1 MWVAD
6 TNQVRG
12 GAKGEDYDRCMGDV
26 GDLLELL
33 HGAAERWTTVQTT
46 VRVRGDG
53 EQTTQLW
60 IAKPHRWRQLD
71 ADSVA
76 VGRGRLWWAS
86 SPDVGFM
93 SNEDDPDF
101 GFGDPLQSFG
111 AHLDP
116 AQLIPLLSFAE
127 IAHGRGVLVAHARP
141 RGPQGFAVGMPRG
154 SDEHVLTI
162 DGERGVVLRIESL
175 IGGEPFSVSELEDTI
190 WDAEIPDDVFEL
202 APPAGERVRS
212 PRELHRVV
220 TFEESAH
227 FAPFAVFAISEL
239 PHGQW
244 RSRVHFTAAGGTH
257 PESVYVTY
265 HRTDARG
272 VITLFEQ
279 PADVPERRSGHDRP
293 TQFVVVKA
301 GTRIT
306 ISSETYG
313 ANRLRELADKL
324 ERV

>member
-1 MWVAD
+1 
-6 TNQVRG
+6 
-12 GAKGEDYDRCMGDV
+12 MGDV

-33 HGAAERWTTVQTT
+33 HGAADRWTTVQTT
-46 VRVRGDG
+46 VRVRGSA
-53 EQTTQLW
+53 EQATQLW
-60 IAKPHRWRQLD
+60 IAKPHRWRQED

-93 SNEDDPDF
+93 SNEDDADF
-101 GFGDPLQSFG
+101 GFGEPMQSFG

-116 AQLIPLLSFAE
+116 AQLIPLLSFTQIE
-127 IAHGRGVLVAHARP
+127 HGRGVVVAHVRP
-141 RGPQGFAVGMPRG
+141 RGGQGFSVGMPRDG
-154 SDEHVLTI
+154 DEHVLTI
-162 DGERGVVLRIESL
+162 DGERGVVLRIETL
-175 IGGEPFSVSELEDTI
+175 IGGEPFSVSELEGTI
-190 WDAEIPDDVFEL
+190 WDAAIPDDVFEL
-202 APPAGERVRS
+202 TPSPGERVRS

-220 TFEESAH
+220 TFEEAAQ
-227 FAPFAVFAISEL
+227 FAPFPVFAIAEL

-265 HRTDARG
+265 HRADARG

-279 PADVPERRSGHDRP
+279 PADVPERRRGHDRP
-293 TQFVVVKA
+293 TQVVVVRA

-306 ISSETYG
+306 ISSDTYDE
-313 ANRLRELADKL
+313 NRLRELVGKL

>member
-1 MWVAD
+1 
-6 TNQVRG
+6 
-12 GAKGEDYDRCMGDV
+12 MGDL

-46 VRVRGDG
+46 VHRRGDA
-53 EQTTQLW
+53 EQTTRLW
-60 IAKPHRWRQLD
+60 IAKPQRWRQED
-71 ADSVA
+71 ADSIA

-116 AQLIPLLSFAE
+116 AQLIPVLSFAE
-127 IAHGRGVLVAHARP
+127 IENGRGVVVAHVRP
-141 RGPQGFAVGMPRG
+141 RGGNGFTVGMPRG
-154 SDEHVLTI
+154 GDEHVLTI
-162 DGERGVVLRIESL
+162 DAQRGVVQRIESL
-175 IGGEPFSVSELEDTI
+175 IGGEPFSISELEGTV
-190 WDAEIPDDVFEL
+190 WDAEIPDNVFEL

-220 TFEESAH
+220 TFEEAAH
-227 FAPFAVFAISEL
+227 FAPFAVFSLSEL

-265 HRTDARG
+265 HRADARG
-272 VITLFEQ
+272 VITLFQ
-279 PADVPERRSGHDRP
+279 QQADVPERRSGHDRP

-306 ISSETYG
+306 LSSETYD
-313 ANRLRELADKL
+313 ANRLCELAGTL

>member
-1 MWVAD
+1 
-6 TNQVRG
+6 
-12 GAKGEDYDRCMGDV
+12 MGDL

-46 VRVRGDG
+46 VRRRGDA
-53 EQTTQLW
+53 EQTTRLW
-60 IAKPHRWRQLD
+60 IAKPHRWRQED
-71 ADSVA
+71 ADGIA

-86 SPDVGFM
+86 AADVGFM
-93 SNEDDPDF
+93 SNEGDPDF

-116 AQLIPLLSFAE
+116 AQLIPLLSFARIE
-127 IAHGRGVLVAHARP
+127 NGRGVVVAHVRP
-141 RGPQGFAVGMPRG
+141 RGGNGFTVGLPRG
-154 SDEHVLTI
+154 GDEHVLTI
-162 DGERGVVLRIESL
+162 DAARGVVQRIESL
-175 IGGEPFSVSELEDTI
+175 IGGEPFSFSELEDTV
-190 WDAEIPDDVFEL
+190 WDAEIPDHVFEL
-202 APPAGERVRS
+202 APPPGERVRS

-220 TFEESAH
+220 TFEEAAH
-227 FAPFAVFAISEL
+227 FAPFAVFSLSEL

-265 HRTDARG
+265 HRADARG

-279 PADVPERRSGHDRP
+279 QADVPERRSGHDRP

-306 ISSETYG
+306 ISSETYD
-313 ANRLRELADKL
+313 ATRLRELAGKL

>member
-1 MWVAD
+1 MSD
-6 TNQVRG
+6 L
-12 GAKGEDYDRCMGDV
+12 

-33 HGAAERWTTVQTT
+33 HGAADRWTTVQTT
-46 VRVRGDG
+46 IRVSGDG
-53 EQTTQLW
+53 GQATRLW
-60 IAKPHRWRQLD
+60 IAKPHRWRQED

-76 VGRGRLWWAS
+76 VGRGRIWWAS

-116 AQLIPLLSFAE
+116 AQLIPLLEFSE
-127 IAHGRGVLVAHARP
+127 VSQGRGVLVTHVRP
-141 RGPQGFAVGMPRG
+141 RAGHGYAVGMPRG
-154 SDEHVLTI
+154 GDEHVLTI
-162 DGERGVVLRIESL
+162 DTQRGVVLRIESL
-175 IGGEPFSVSELEDTI
+175 VGGEPVSVSELEDTT
-190 WDAEIPDDVFEL
+190 WDVDIADDVFEL
-202 APPAGERVRS
+202 ALPPGERVRS

-220 TFEESAH
+220 TFEEAAQ

-257 PESVYVTY
+257 PESVYITY
-265 HRTDARG
+265 HRADARG
-272 VITLFEQ
+272 VITLYEQ
-279 PADVPERRSGHDRP
+279 PADVPERRSGQDRP
-293 TQFVVVKA
+293 TQIVVIRA

-306 ISSETYG
+306 NSSETYHQK
-313 ANRLRELADKL
+313 RLRELAGKL